1 MAKRDADR
9 MQQYRDAAERLKTL
23 ERGSREYARDRNVVK
38 TIGREY
44 DLNFQ
49 SKLGEPMMS
58 NPERRA
64 ERAETRENY
73 SAAVEKLRGTDPS
86 SKAYEKRSALV
97 EALGKKGGFNYQARL
112 EEAKN
117 AERPGE
123 RLSPG
128 VYRGSQGSLM
138 TSGGQKLPSN
148 PNFNQQQIDYLTR
161 RVNNEI
167 GQMPDWMNMQP
178 APDMYFQNFGSP
190 ASSPTSNLFM
200 RYPPGTQM
208 PPANSGYSPSYLP
221 YLPAPRPISMQPVS
235 NNPLAGMTK
244 EQLKEYARNEMM
256 KFGPMIR

>member
-23 ERGSREYARDRNVVK
+23 ERGSREYGRDRNIVK

-44 DLNFQ
+44 GLNFQ
-49 SKLGEPMMS
+49 SKLGEPTMS

-64 ERAETRENY
+64 ERRETREDY

-138 TSGGQKLPSN
+138 TQGGQKLPSN
-148 PNFNQQQIDYLTR
+148 PNFIEQELARLQQQVGSAPMPPQSAMGPADPNSYI
-161 RVNNEI
+161 N
-167 GQMPDWMNMQP
+167 QM
-178 APDMYFQNFGSP
+178 MY
-190 ASSPTSNLFM
+190 
-200 RYPPGTQM
+200 RYPPGSQM
-208 PPANSGYSPSYLP
+208 PPLP
-221 YLPAPRPISMQPVS
+221 MPRPVSYQPAT

-256 KFGPMIR
+256 KFTPIR

>member
-1 MAKRDADR
+1 MC
-9 MQQYRDAAERLKTL
+9 
-23 ERGSREYARDRNVVK
+23 SS
-38 TIGREY
+38 
-44 DLNFQ
+44 DL
-49 SKLGEPMMS
+49 
-58 NPERRA
+58 
-64 ERAETRENY
+64 
-73 SAAVEKLRGTDPS
+73 AVEKLRGTDPS

-148 PNFNQQQIDYLTR
+148 PNFNQQQIDYLTG
-161 RVNNEI
+161 RVNNGI
-167 GQMPDWMNMQP
+167 SQMPNWMNMQP
-178 APDMYFQNFGSP
+178 SPDMWVQNFGSP
-190 ASSPTSNLFM
+190 TSSPTSNLLLRF
-200 RYPPGTQM
+200 PPGTQM
-208 PPANSGYSPSYLP
+208 
-221 YLPAPRPISMQPVS
+221 PAPRPISMQPVS
-235 NNPLAGMTK
+235 NNPLAGMTT

>member
-23 ERGSREYARDRNVVK
+23 ERGSREYGRDRNVVK

-44 DLNFQ
+44 GLNFQ
-49 SKLGEPMMS
+49 SKLGEPKMS

-138 TSGGQKLPSN
+138 TPGGQKLPSN
-148 PNFNQQQIDYLTR
+148 PNFNQQQIDYLTGQ
-161 RVNNEI
+161 VNNEI
-167 GQMPDWMNMQP
+167 GRMPDWMNMQP
-178 APDMYFQNFGSP
+178 TPDMYLPNFVSRP
-190 ASSPTSNLFM
+190 PSPTSNLFM
-200 RYPPGTQM
+200 GYPPGSQM
-208 PPANSGYSPSYLP
+208 PPANPGAM
-221 YLPAPRPISMQPVS
+221 PAPRPISMQPVS
-235 NNPLAGMTK
+235 NNPLAGMTRD
-244 EQLKEYARNEMM
+244 QIKEYARNEMM